1 MNRWLQ
7 NGVVSLLLEVWMEC
21 FDRFEVLNIA
31 SANTGKSEETGGYAT
46 STGLWSI
53 YKCMCVC
60 VWGGAGGGS
69 KGIQGRRKRLLVK
82 QNSANNDSAGV
93 NNTLQ
98 KDLYKSWVIY
108 KS

>member
-1 MNRWLQ
+1 
-7 NGVVSLLLEVWMEC
+7 
-21 FDRFEVLNIA
+21 
-31 SANTGKSEETGGYAT
+31 
-46 STGLWSI
+46 
-53 YKCMCVC
+53 MCVC

-98 KDLYKSWVIY
+98 RTSTNHGLYRFNSM
-108 KS
+108 SSC